1 MFLRPSSTSQAWRSL
16 QHFTKNRGA
25 LFSMMFILLVALI
38 ALLAPLLAPHDPTHL
53 FSDALRL
60 PPVWGSNGNSS
71 FPLGSDDL
79 GRDTLSRLIYGARI
93 SLGIGFTVVLI
104 SGLLGSIMG
113 LLAGYFGGLVDRII
127 SSIID
132 MLMAL
137 PSVLLA
143 IVIISVLGP
152 GITNAVIAVS
162 IVALPGF
169 TRIMRGAV
177 IEEMGREY
185 VVASK
190 AIGASHLRIMFKE
203 ILPNSLSPMIV
214 QASLGFSDAILNS
227 AALGFLGLGV
237 QPPAPEWGVMLSDS
251 RPFIESSPWM
261 VTLPGLSILLVVL
274 AFNLMGNGMRDSLDP
289 KLREK

>member
-1 MFLRPSSTSQAWRSL
+1 MIPRPSSTSQTWRSL
-16 QHFTKNRGA
+16 QHFYKNRGA
-25 LFSMMFILLVALI
+25 LISMLFILLVALI
-38 ALLAPLLAPHDPTHL
+38 AILAPLLAPHNPTQL
-53 FSDALRL
+53 FTDTLRL
-60 PPVWGSNGNSS
+60 PPAWNPLGNAN
-71 FPLGSDDL
+71 FLLGSDDL
-79 GRDTLSRLIYGARI
+79 GRDTLSRLIHGARI
-93 SLGIGFTVVLI
+93 SLGIGFTVVTI
-104 SGLLGSIMG
+104 SGLVGSIMG
-113 LLAGYFGGLVDRII
+113 LLAGYFGGTIDRVI
-127 SSIID
+127 SGAID

-152 GITNAVIAVS
+152 GVTNAVIAVS
-162 IVALPGF
+162 FVALPGF
-169 TRIMRGAV
+169 TRIMRSAG
-177 IEEMGREY
+177 IEEMGKEY
-185 VVASK
+185 VVAAQ

-237 QPPAPEWGVMLSDS
+237 QAPAPEWGVMLSDA

-274 AFNLMGNGMRDSLDP
+274 AFNLMGNGLRDSLDP
-289 KLREK
+289 KLRQR